1 MELFA
6 IGILAE
12 IIEKFGFWISYFNNA
27 KTTKIQKNNSSSQ
40 IKIRESKYY

>member
-27 KTTKIQKNNSSSQ
+27 KTTKIQKNKLKQPNKNQ
-40 IKIRESKYY
+40 RE